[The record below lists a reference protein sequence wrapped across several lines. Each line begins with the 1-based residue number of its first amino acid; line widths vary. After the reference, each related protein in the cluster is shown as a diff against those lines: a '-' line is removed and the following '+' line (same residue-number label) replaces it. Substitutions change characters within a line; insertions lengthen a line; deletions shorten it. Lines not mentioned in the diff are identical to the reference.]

1 MAEKIFKEYSSNEK
15 NPDWEKHIEREN
27 QLYQR
32 KNDIRSEYERDYTRI
47 LHSLAYRRLKHKTQ
61 VFFNIDNDH
70 ICTRMEHVQHVE
82 SVSCTI
88 AKYLGLNVDLT
99 RAIAMGHDLGHA
111 PFGHEGEVELTNI
124 RNEIGLDKFWHER
137 NSLRMIDN
145 IELLEDNN
153 SNLQNLN
160 LTYAVRDGIISHCGE
175 VDDNGIIPRK
185 ERIDLNT
192 IKKPGEYQ
200 AYTWEGCVVKISDK
214 IAYLGRDIEDALR
227 MNFIDEK
234 DIAELREISKIHGEK
249 TINTTVIIHNFITS
263 ICENSTPQTGIMLSE
278 EDNQMLKDIK
288 TFNRRTIYKNPKFD
302 VYRKYAAL
310 VIRSIYETLSKFFD
324 YDNTINKLSEMKDT
338 YPKLISEFS
347 AYLNT
352 YCSIDDNNV
361 RYQNK
366 KIYGKLETDIIYK
379 QAIIDYISGMT
390 DRYAIEIFNE
400 LIRF

>member
-1 MAEKIFKEYSSNEK
+1 M
-15 NPDWEKHIEREN
+15 
-27 QLYQR
+27 
-32 KNDIRSEYERDYTRI
+32 
-47 LHSLAYRRLKHKTQ
+47 
-61 VFFNIDNDH
+61 
-70 ICTRMEHVQHVE
+70 
-82 SVSCTI
+82 
-88 AKYLGLNVDLT
+88 
-99 RAIAMGHDLGHA
+99 
-111 PFGHEGEVELTNI
+111 
-124 RNEIGLDKFWHER
+124 
-137 NSLRMIDN
+137 
-145 IELLEDNN
+145 
-153 SNLQNLN
+153 
-160 LTYAVRDGIISHCGE
+160 
-175 VDDNGIIPRK
+175 
-185 ERIDLNT
+185 
-192 IKKPGEYQ
+192 
-200 AYTWEGCVVKISDK
+200 
-214 IAYLGRDIEDALR
+214 R

-310 VIRSIYETLSKFFD
+310 VIRSIYETLAKFFD

-347 AYLNT
+347 AYLNS
-352 YCSIDDNNV
+352 YCSIDDKNV